1 MRDKMNEIILACTK
15 IGIIPSQNGTV
26 KVIKIS
32 CKNFFRAKL
41 FGRSKKM
48 VSLKEY
54 SNYILNMN
62 LIERHTFF

>member
-32 CKNFFRAKL
+32 CKNFFRAKP
-41 FGRSKKM
+41 FGR
-48 VSLKEY
+48 
-54 SNYILNMN
+54 
-62 LIERHTFF
+62 